1 VARFDIRSCLD
12 PLTARAIDAGEARA
26 LLLDARHLV
35 ETTTADDTAL
45 SDAAVLLHESLPV
58 TQYAAEPW
66 CLFAE
71 IAYKL
76 GYVGGDEYEP
86 GALDLSLSLLERAL
100 TLSPTDVEARALRA
114 EVLMLAR
121 RYKEGA
127 AALDG
132 IDPNHWRA
140 ASALARLTE
149 VTRNPISYRTA
160 LRSMVAHRPA
170 TRRPTLLNSAGSRLA
185 EIGRFDEAQAMLD
198 ECLQLS
204 PGFAWAYHSKARILA
219 MLGRRAE
226 AIAFVDLALSRG
238 RFGAAEQLR
247 SWLLAQPELPAR
259 AQILEARCATCS
271 ALVAGGR
278 CPCEGRET
286 MPLTPNEVRMFRT
299 KPCAACGYESL
310 GFAKRC
316 AACHQPI

>member
-1 VARFDIRSCLD
+1 MPRFDVRSCLD
-12 PLTARAIDAGEARA
+12 PLTARAIDASEARA

-35 ETTTADDTAL
+35 ETTTADDRAL
-45 SDAAVLLHESLPV
+45 EDAAVLLHESLPV
-58 TQYAAEPW
+58 TQHTAEPW

-76 GYVGGDEYEP
+76 GYLGGDDYEP
-86 GALDLSLSLLERAL
+86 DALELSLSLLQRAL
-100 TLSPTDVEARALRA
+100 TLSPRDVEALALRA

-149 VTRNPISYRTA
+149 VTRNPLTYRTA
-160 LRSMVAHRPA
+160 LRSMVKHGPA
-170 TRRPTLLNSAGSRLA
+170 TRRATLLNSAGSRLA
-185 EIGRFDEAQAMLD
+185 EIGRFDEALSMLD
-198 ECLQLS
+198 ECIALS
-204 PGFAWAYHSKARILA
+204 PGFAWAYHSKARVLA

-226 AIAFVDLALSRG
+226 ALAFVDLALSRG

-247 SWLLAQPELPAR
+247 AWLLAQPETPPR
-259 AQILEARCATCS
+259 TQVLEARCATCS
-271 ALVAGGR
+271 AAVVGGR

-286 MPLTPNEVRMFRT
+286 VALTPNEVRMFRK
-299 KPCAACGYESL
+299 KPCGACGYESL

-316 AACHQPI
+316 AACHQSL